1 MRIVGEWKA
10 FYSSSMLMPKLAM
23 MSLSERF
30 NQGQGPEDVNHR
42 LAPSLNA
49 LTDHLLSHPKYS
61 ITQKLNPWQCYHHF
75 RTSAAL
81 VLWPEVHRHSILGQN
96 SSMSR
101 SRRKSATL
109 LACISSKLSLTHK
122 TRPYSTIWIRGL
134 RTRIEWSTIWCS
146 RYSRQS
152 RQPIIRLDGLMSL
165 VRKIARRPRS
175 VSSI

>member
-1 MRIVGEWKA
+1 M
-10 FYSSSMLMPKLAM
+10 AM
-23 MSLSERF
+23 MLLTERF
-30 NQGQGPEDVNHR
+30 NQGRGPVDVIHR
-42 LAPSLNA
+42 LAPSPNA
-49 LTDHLLSHPKYS
+49 LTDRLPFHPKYS
-61 ITQKLNPWQCYHHF
+61 IIQKLNLWQCYHHW
-75 RTSAAL
+75 RTSKAL
-81 VLWPEVHRHSILGQN
+81 VHWPEVHRHSILGQN

-146 RYSRQS
+146 KFSRRS
-152 RQPIIRLDGLMSL
+152 RQPIIRLDELMNL